1 METKMNGN
9 PLLLA
14 SMVALSC
21 IASSATAQ
29 DSDAR
34 KLATQVCAS
43 CHGPRGESISSAFPR
58 LAGQQAQYL
67 EEQLKAFRDRTRAD
81 PMAQAYMWG
90 MTSQIDDGTIKKLAT
105 YYSSQKPV
113 RGTASNAK
121 AVQQGKA
128 IYEGGIAG
136 TNVQACA
143 TCHGHNAEGNATFPR
158 LAGQHTEYLV
168 KQLVLFK
175 GALRAEGNAALM
187 HNISAGMSF
196 EQMEAVSAYLA
207 SR

>member
-1 METKMNGN
+1 MKRS
-9 PLLLA
+9 PLVLA
-14 SMVALSC
+14 SMLTISC
-21 IASSATAQ
+21 IASPATAQ

-43 CHGPRGESISSAFPR
+43 CHGPRGESVSSAFPR

-90 MTSQIDDGTIKKLAT
+90 MASQIDDGTIKKLAT
-105 YYSSQKPV
+105 YYSAQKPV

-121 AVQQGKA
+121 AAQQGKA
-128 IYEGGIAG
+128 IYEGGITG

-143 TCHGHNAEGNATFPR
+143 TCHGQNGEGNAAFPR
-158 LAGQHTEYLV
+158 LAGQHAEYLV

-175 GALRAEGNAALM
+175 GVLRVEGSATVM
-187 HNISAGMSF
+187 HNITAGMSF
-196 EQMEAVSAYLA
+196 EQMEAVGAYLA

>member
-1 METKMNGN
+1 MNRI
-9 PLLLA
+9 PLVLALLLA
-14 SMVALSC
+14 LSC
-21 IASSATAQ
+21 VASSATAQ
-29 DSDAR
+29 QSEAR

-67 EEQLKAFRDRTRAD
+67 EEQLRAFRNRTRAD

-90 MTSQIDDGTIKKLAT
+90 MTSQIDDGTIKELAA
-105 YYSSQKPV
+105 YYSAQKPV
-113 RGTASNAK
+113 RGAASK
-121 AVQQGKA
+121 AAIVQQGKA

-143 TCHGHNAEGNATFPR
+143 TCHGKNAEGNAIFPR
-158 LAGQHTEYLV
+158 LAGQHAEYLV

-175 GALRAEGNAALM
+175 GVLRGESNAVLM

-196 EQMEAVSAYLA
+196 DQTEAVSAYLA